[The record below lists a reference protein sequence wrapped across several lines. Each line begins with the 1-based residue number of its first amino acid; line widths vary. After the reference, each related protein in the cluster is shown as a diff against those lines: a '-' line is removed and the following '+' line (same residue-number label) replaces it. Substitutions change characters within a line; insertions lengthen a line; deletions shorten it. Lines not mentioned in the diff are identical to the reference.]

1 MDIQPRTHMRR
12 HKAQWMCDVWYKK
25 VMMWLLGATE
35 NEHRRRRAME
45 GRKSVRQKILA
56 FIGCGIEWEEKGKSL
71 KAQIA
76 IRFVRLASIE
86 LWMLGILIWYFYI
99 SIYLSISAET
109 QIYRD
114 GSWWAERAGKVSQSN
129 HLSASAENRARYFSQ
144 QSGEWGF
151 SGEIFKIFYFC
162 CRRPLPSLFKR
173 KAPVYLIPF
182 PKEILILWW
191 EKWEIFVRLGGED
204 NEIFFFSK

>member
-1 MDIQPRTHMRR
+1 MDILHSLAHIWRR

-56 FIGCGIEWEEKGKSL
+56 FIGCGDREWEEKGKSL

-99 SIYLSISAET
+99 SIYLSISAEKPRYT
-109 QIYRD
+109 EMD
-114 GSWWAERAGKVSQSN
+114 LWWAGRAGKVSQSN

-144 QSGEWGF
+144 QSGGWGF

-162 CRRPLPSLFKR
+162 RCRPLPSLFKR
-173 KAPVYLIPF
+173 KSSSVSHLIPSRDIDF
-182 PKEILILWW
+182 TM
-191 EKWEIFVRLGGED
+191 GEMRKYSSD
-204 NEIFFFSK
+204 